1 MTTLDTHSSLPDD
14 FDIRG
19 PSGDIDWTQ
28 FANCK
33 GKTHLFFA
41 PKAERP
47 QARARREAKA
57 RSLCSKCVVQE
68 TCKEF
73 ARVNH
78 EYGLWGGESEEERHL
93 AGFTIAAPVGLRS
106 AKYRN
111 LRDKGFPADV
121 AMATSDGSVAMVT
134 EPVESLTVDP
144 SEVSASPSGI
154 SSASSASSHA

>member
-1 MTTLDTHSSLPDD
+1 MTTIDTHALPDD

-19 PSGDIDWTQ
+19 PIGDIDWTQ

-57 RSLCSKCVVQE
+57 RSLCDKCVVKD
-68 TCKEF
+68 TCREF

-93 AGFTIAAPVGLRS
+93 AGYTIAAPVGLRS

-111 LRDKGFPADV
+111 LRDKGIPADV
-121 AMATSDGSVAMVT
+121 AIATSDGSVAMVDQPISIIT
-134 EPVESLTVDP
+134 GEAAFTDEP
-144 SEVSASPSGI
+144 A
-154 SSASSASSHA
+154 